1 MGLSAYTGDIL
12 GITPLFAYAH
22 NNPIMYSD
30 PSGMKA
36 KDGNMGII
44 NSSALPSGSYTSKT
58 ITNAGSV
65 TWTVTSSY
73 KSIVKNHCAAVAV
86 TNLALYFYKRG
97 HYNLMVDT
105 RRGRSIYE
113 TFVKVH
119 KIVGNGPVMT
129 IAGKAQ
135 KYFKDRGYSLKY
147 SGANTT
153 DAVKKAIDNN
163 RPVGILIAD
172 GLFSWHC
179 IICIGYR
186 KYSNGA
192 FYMQVVDGWNNST
205 SKYYKPHSGSTWMS
219 GTQYW
224 I

>member
-1 MGLSAYTGDIL
+1 M
-12 GITPLFAYAH
+12 H
-22 NNPIMYSD
+22 SD

-44 NSSALPSGSYTSKT
+44 NSRALPSGSYTSKT

-73 KSIVKNHCAAVAV
+73 KSIAKKHCAAVAV
-86 TNLALYFYKRG
+86 TNLVLYFYKRG

-153 DAVKKAIDNN
+153 DAVKKRLTTID
-163 RPVGILIAD
+163 L
-172 GLFSWHC
+172 LE
-179 IICIGYR
+179 Y
-186 KYSNGA
+186 
-192 FYMQVVDGWNNST
+192 
-205 SKYYKPHSGSTWMS
+205 
-219 GTQYW
+219 
-224 I
+224 